1 MTSGKPLTEEQK
13 EKIRKE
19 IKFKTKCQLAKEM
32 GLHYRTISKFVKK
45 EHLENDDS
53 EKPYIEP
60 DSED

>member
-32 GLHYRTISKFVKK
+32 GLHYQTVSKFVKK
-45 EHLENDDS
+45 EKLDDS
-53 EKPYIEP
+53 
-60 DSED
+60 